1 MALVDREVAGMEYRM
16 ERELAE
22 QCGTWQQLAIMKK
35 KMGEE
40 RENPSSCEGLTRS
53 ERLLWYRRNKE
64 AVDLDNYRVSCSSNY
79 RQLQLARGFRAVE
92 ETAEEKND
100 RARTRSEA
108 LLWYR
113 NGGEQIMD
121 DERNMANLC
130 GTWKQFHLM
139 TRGRAEERDPDQVPT
154 RSERL
159 CWYRS
164 GGKALVDARD
174 QLARDSSNWVQY
186 KLTRDKQAF
195 SANLEDRMNTHWSQ
209 FRSKQELSDY
219 FSEQRTEAM
228 EEREAI
234 RVMVRNKISK
244 ESVGKAMYEIH
255 KQPWELEE
263 LEEESNRKV
272 QAQLSSEERIE
283 ELRKTTESMLMH
295 RTEYLQSA
303 RELAMQA
310 IREDEQAVAA
320 SRQKR
325 KVTVVEQAQSA
336 SVAA

>member
-1 MALVDREVAGMEYRM
+1 MGEVAGMEYRM

-139 TRGRAEERDPDQVPT
+139 TRGR
-154 RSERL
+154 SERL

-164 GGKALVDARD
+164 GGKAVVDARD

-186 KLTRDKQAF
+186 K
-195 SANLEDRMNTHWSQ
+195 